1 MAQRTMIYRSNM
13 VIFQCKLLHD
23 QRVNIK
29 YPVNPTNNLI
39 LVDKSHDKSPHGEI
53 TRLSARKKTIPP
65 ADWPARVCDTWWSNR
80 HPPSTEVP
88 RTSENSGGW
97 ARPWFFC
104 FFFTETPCVKMRKR
118 SIFTV
123 FTSHFLMIL
132 MVEYHVES
140 QISMIYDD
148 VWWLNPPKS
157 HCFCICWMVTSPSL
171 MFHQETVQARDR
183 SDPWRPHDTARCYA
197 TWLRWLVPAPGSQKH
212 EDGNCTLW

>member
-13 VIFQCKLLHD
+13 VIFQCKLLHY

-29 YPVNPTNNLI
+29 YPVNPTDNLI
-39 LVDKSHDKSPHGEI
+39 IVDQSHDKSPHGEI
-53 TRLSARKKTIPP
+53 TRLSARKKQSLLQTGQRGFATLGEAIGIHQARKSHVPLKIPVVGP
-65 ADWPARVCDTWWSNR
+65 GHV
-80 HPPSTEVP
+80 
-88 RTSENSGGW
+88 
-97 ARPWFFC
+97 
-104 FFFTETPCVKMRKR
+104 FFFTEIPCVTMRKR
-118 SIFTV
+118 SIC
-123 FTSHFLMIL
+123 TSHFLMIL

-157 HCFCICWMVTSPSL
+157 HCFCICWMMTSPSL

-197 TWLRWLVPAPGSQKH
+197 TWLRWLVPAPGSKKH

>member
-39 LVDKSHDKSPHGEI
+39 IVDKSHDKSPHGEI
-53 TRLSARKKTIPP
+53 TRAFREKKKKNNPSCRLASAGLRHLVKQSASDQARKSHVPLKIPVVGP
-65 ADWPARVCDTWWSNR
+65 GHV
-80 HPPSTEVP
+80 
-88 RTSENSGGW
+88 
-97 ARPWFFC
+97 
-104 FFFTETPCVKMRKR
+104 FFFTEIPCVTMRKR
-118 SIFTV
+118 SIFT
-123 FTSHFLMIL
+123 SHVLMIL

-140 QISMIYDD
+140 HISMIYDD

-157 HCFCICWMVTSPSL
+157 HCFCICWMMTSPSL
-171 MFHQETVQARDR
+171 IFHQETVQARDR

-197 TWLRWLVPAPGSQKH
+197 TWLRWLVPPPGSQKH